1 MASILGPSEEKT
13 NGTKLA
19 RLLIDGGTQA
29 LRNVLESF
37 IHPPSTLQIM
47 LNNNKATLANLKSRR
62 KLYDSQWEKLF
73 PPSGGLPDL
82 NTFDI
87 TLLHLLLRTICPDL
101 TKPATGWHELP
112 AENDTSREAAIVRIK
127 CFRNDLCH
135 GPSTNVS
142 NEDFEDMWKIISDS
156 LEVLGINRQEIKRLK
171 TGAIDHGTQQ
181 RIDEEVEKWKLELKN
196 CLPDVFGRSKEI
208 KQAIEAVQ
216 KGTVS
221 FVSLTGGPGFGK
233 TTVANKV
240 ADELDESEYD
250 GSVLC
255 CSLLSQA
262 TLEDVA
268 TTMFFVCDKSHSQS
282 PENPTLWLR
291 KWSKRQS
298 KKVTLILDNADHV
311 LKSEDGQKFV
321 HMLEEMRNYSKR
333 RLTFIIVSGKTFNT
347 SSCGFK
353 IEHIKLT
360 TLPLDDAVKVLLS
373 RTDPEKQQLSQT
385 EKIVELCDR
394 IPLALRIIG
403 SLLSRF
409 KEARLVEILEN
420 KPLKVLQYGTD
431 SVENAI
437 KTSFDLLKQ
446 REKMALAIMSVFPG
460 SFDFDAAEEVISKG
474 MDIDADLIPILL
486 SLEDRSLVE
495 ELSVE
500 RYQLH
505 SLIKDFAENVDRFPA
520 PILAKGKKVA
530 CAHYMSRLADNV
542 NDYWSKDTCKQSLDS
557 FNEDRHNFEHFLPAF
572 AKWRGSEAMESC
584 EAFFVN
590 LSQRCMYLEMCVL
603 PRSYT
608 DFLQQLLEAFSDP
621 ESHQGNQ
628 VQKVEL
634 LCLLGHEMRKVGK
647 EEKKREKYKDYMM
660 DAEKLYT
667 ENKTKFDESPFS
679 AVIYL
684 NSHAR
689 FLVEEKIPDKPKKVY
704 EKALEICKDKLPNHP
719 ERVETL
725 LRAGT
730 NFKRRKEY
738 KQAEEK
744 FKQALALS
752 EECLGKHVMTAR
764 CFKAIA
770 DMKFSLQEKLPDGA
784 VLSNYEKSLEILKH
798 LDMEGHKETIHT
810 LKNLGSY
817 HSSNGN
823 YEEARI
829 ALERAELVAD
839 RELENDH
846 MWKVRVK
853 TEQALVLDKENKE
866 DQMIEAMQNALEMC
880 YRLGKT
886 IEVLGNKD
894 EIRKVLDRYPEIF
907 PKDKYPR

>member
-1 MASILGPSEEKT
+1 
-13 NGTKLA
+13 
-19 RLLIDGGTQA
+19 
-29 LRNVLESF
+29 
-37 IHPPSTLQIM
+37 
-47 LNNNKATLANLKSRR
+47 
-62 KLYDSQWEKLF
+62 
-73 PPSGGLPDL
+73 
-82 NTFDI
+82 
-87 TLLHLLLRTICPDL
+87 
-101 TKPATGWHELP
+101 
-112 AENDTSREAAIVRIK
+112 
-127 CFRNDLCH
+127 
-135 GPSTNVS
+135 
-142 NEDFEDMWKIISDS
+142 
-156 LEVLGINRQEIKRLK
+156 
-171 TGAIDHGTQQ
+171 
-181 RIDEEVEKWKLELKN
+181 
-196 CLPDVFGRSKEI
+196 
-208 KQAIEAVQ
+208 
-216 KGTVS
+216 
-221 FVSLTGGPGFGK
+221 
-233 TTVANKV
+233 
-240 ADELDESEYD
+240 
-250 GSVLC
+250 
-255 CSLLSQA
+255 
-262 TLEDVA
+262 
-268 TTMFFVCDKSHSQS
+268 
-282 PENPTLWLR
+282 
-291 KWSKRQS
+291 
-298 KKVTLILDNADHV
+298 
-311 LKSEDGQKFV
+311 
-321 HMLEEMRNYSKR
+321 
-333 RLTFIIVSGKTFNT
+333 
-347 SSCGFK
+347 
-353 IEHIKLT
+353 
-360 TLPLDDAVKVLLS
+360 
-373 RTDPEKQQLSQT
+373 
-385 EKIVELCDR
+385 
-394 IPLALRIIG
+394 
-403 SLLSRF
+403 
-409 KEARLVEILEN
+409 
-420 KPLKVLQYGTD
+420 
-431 SVENAI
+431 
-437 KTSFDLLKQ
+437 
-446 REKMALAIMSVFPG
+446 MALAIMSVFPG

-530 CAHYMSRLADNV
+530 CAHYMSRLADNA

-817 HSSNGN
+817 YSSNGN

-886 IEVLGNKD
+886 IEVLGNED
-894 EIRKVLDRYPEIF
+894 EIRKVLDRYPKKF
-907 PKDKYPR
+907 PKEKYPR